1 MLRRP
6 LYFIAVLTILM
17 AAVGTHVRA
26 ALDASAPAAS
36 TGLEFLVLE
45 VKSCHVCELVRT
57 HILPSYE
64 RSTTARDA
72 PMRFVDLNAIDEAK
86 LGLTAPVTTVPTI
99 VLMRE
104 GQEVA
109 RLTGYTGPQIFLQ
122 AVPEM
127 LARAE

>member
-1 MLRRP
+1 M
-6 LYFIAVLTILM
+6 YVIAAVVMLM
-17 AAVGTHVRA
+17 AVAGAHVRA
-26 ALDASAPAAS
+26 ALDASAPTPNA
-36 TGLEFLVLE
+36 GLEFLVLE

-57 HILPSYE
+57 HILPPYE
-64 RSTTARDA
+64 RSVTAREA
-72 PMRFVDLNAIDEAK
+72 PMRFVDLNAVDEAQ
-86 LGLTAPVTTVPTI
+86 LGLTAPVTTMPTI

-109 RLTGYTGPQIFLQ
+109 RLTGYTGPQIFFQ

>member
-26 ALDASAPAAS
+26 ALDASEPATS

-57 HILPSYE
+57 HILPPYE

>member
-6 LYFIAVLTILM
+6 LYLIAALTVLV
-17 AAVGTHVRA
+17 AAAGTHVRA
-26 ALDASAPAAS
+26 ALDASTPTAS
-36 TGLEFLVLE
+36 AGLEFLVLE
-45 VKSCHVCELVRT
+45 VRSCHVCELVRV
-57 HILPSYE
+57 HILPQYE
-64 RSTTARDA
+64 RSTAARDA

-86 LGLTAPVTTVPTI
+86 LGLSAPVTTVPTI

>member
-1 MLRRP
+1 VLRRP
-6 LYFIAVLTILM
+6 LYYVAIVSLLLAT
-17 AAVGTHVRA
+17 AGAHVRA
-26 ALDASAPAAS
+26 ALDAGTPAAS
-36 TGLEFLVLE
+36 AGLEFLVLE
-45 VKSCHVCELVRT
+45 VKSCYVCDLVRT
-57 HILPSYE
+57 HILPQYE
-64 RSTTARDA
+64 RSMTARDA

-86 LGLTAPVTTVPTI
+86 LGLMAPVTTVPTI

-109 RLTGYTGPQIFLQ
+109 RLTGYTGPQIFFQ

>member
-6 LYFIAVLTILM
+6 MYLIAAVAVLM
-17 AAVGTHVRA
+17 ATAGAHVRA
-26 ALDASAPAAS
+26 ALDTSAPTPSA
-36 TGLEFLVLE
+36 GLEFLVLE

-57 HILPSYE
+57 HILPPYE
-64 RSTTARDA
+64 RSAIARET
-72 PMRFVDLNAIDEAK
+72 PMRFVDLNAVDEAQ

-109 RLTGYTGPQIFLQ
+109 RLTGYTGPQIFFQ

>member
-6 LYFIAVLTILM
+6 LYFILALTVLV

-26 ALDASAPAAS
+26 ALDAGTPAANA
-36 TGLEFLVLE
+36 GLEFLVLE

-57 HILPSYE
+57 QILPQYE
-64 RSTTARDA
+64 RSATAREA
-72 PMRFVDLNAIDEAK
+72 PMRFVDLNSVDEAG
-86 LGLTAPVTTVPTI
+86 LGLTAPVMTVPTI

-109 RLTGYTGPQIFLQ
+109 RLTGYMGPQIFFQ

>member
-1 MLRRP
+1 VLRRP
-6 LYFIAVLTILM
+6 IYFIATLAVLI
-17 AAVGTHVRA
+17 AAAGAHVRA
-26 ALDASAPAAS
+26 ALDAHAP
-36 TGLEFLVLE
+36 TTGGGLEFLVLE
-45 VKSCHVCELVRT
+45 VKGCHVCELVRT
-57 HILPSYE
+57 HILPQYE

-72 PMRFVDLNAIDEAK
+72 PMRFVDLNAVDEAK
-86 LGLTAPVTTVPTI
+86 LGLTAPVTTVPTV

-109 RLTGYTGPQIFLQ
+109 RLTGYMGPQIFFQ

>member
-1 MLRRP
+1 M
-6 LYFIAVLTILM
+6 YVIAAVVMLM
-17 AAVGTHVRA
+17 AVAGAHVRA
-26 ALDASAPAAS
+26 ALDASAPTPNA
-36 TGLEFLVLE
+36 GLEFLVLE

-57 HILPSYE
+57 HILPPYE
-64 RSTTARDA
+64 RSVTAREA
-72 PMRFVDLNAIDEAK
+72 PMRFVDLNAVDEAQ

-109 RLTGYTGPQIFLQ
+109 RLTGYTGPQIFFQ

>member
-6 LYFIAVLTILM
+6 IYFIAVLTILV
-17 AAVGTHVRA
+17 AAAGAHVRA
-26 ALDASAPAAS
+26 ALDANAPA
-36 TGLEFLVLE
+36 TNGGLEFLVLE
-45 VKSCHVCELVRT
+45 VKSCHVCELVRA
-57 HILPSYE
+57 HILPQYE
-64 RSTTARDA
+64 RSATAREA

-86 LGLTAPVTTVPTI
+86 LGLTSPVTTVPTI

>member
-6 LYFIAVLTILM
+6 MHLIAAVVILM
-17 AAVGTHVRA
+17 AAAGAHVRA
-26 ALDASAPAAS
+26 ALDASAPTS
-36 TGLEFLVLE
+36 SVGLEFLVLE
-45 VKSCHVCELVRT
+45 VKSCHVCELVRA
-57 HILPSYE
+57 HILPPYE
-64 RSTTARDA
+64 RSATAREA
-72 PMRFVDLNAIDEAK
+72 PMRFVDLNAVDEAQ

-109 RLTGYTGPQIFLQ
+109 RLTGYTGPQIFFQ

>member
-6 LYFIAVLTILM
+6 LYYIAVLSILV
-17 AAVGTHVRA
+17 AAAGTHVRA
-26 ALDASAPAAS
+26 ALDAGAPAANS
-36 TGLEFLVLE
+36 GLEFLVLE
-45 VKSCHVCELVRT
+45 VKDCHVCELVRT
-57 HILPSYE
+57 HILPQYE
-64 RSTTARDA
+64 RSATSRDT

-86 LGLTAPVTTVPTI
+86 LGLTGPVTTVPTI

-109 RLTGYTGPQIFLQ
+109 RLTGYTGPQIFFQ

>member
-6 LYFIAVLTILM
+6 MYVIAAVVMLM
-17 AAVGTHVRA
+17 AVAGAHVRA
-26 ALDASAPAAS
+26 ALDASAPTPNA
-36 TGLEFLVLE
+36 GLEFLVLE

-57 HILPSYE
+57 HILPPYE
-64 RSTTARDA
+64 RSVTAREA
-72 PMRFVDLNAIDEAK
+72 PMRFVDLNAVDEAQ

-109 RLTGYTGPQIFLQ
+109 RLTGYTGPQIFFQ

>member
-6 LYFIAVLTILM
+6 IYSIAVLTVLIV
-17 AAVGTHVRA
+17 AAGAHVRA

-36 TGLEFLVLE
+36 AGLEFLVLE
-45 VKSCHVCELVRT
+45 VKSCHICVLVRT
-57 HILPSYE
+57 HILPQYE

-72 PMRFVDLNAIDEAK
+72 PMRFVDLNAVDEAK
-86 LGLTAPVTTVPTI
+86 LGLAAPVTTVPTI

-109 RLTGYTGPQIFLQ
+109 RLTGYTGPQIFFQ

-127 LARAE
+127 LTRAE

>member
-1 MLRRP
+1 VLRRP
-6 LYFIAVLTILM
+6 LYFIAALTVLI

-36 TGLEFLVLE
+36 AGLELLVLE
-45 VKSCHVCELVRT
+45 VRSCYACELVRT
-57 HILPSYE
+57 HILPPYE

-72 PMRFVDLNAIDEAK
+72 PMRFVDLNAVDEAK
-86 LGLTAPVTTVPTI
+86 LGLTAPVMTVPTI

-109 RLTGYTGPQIFLQ
+109 RLTGYTGPQIFFQ

>member
-6 LYFIAVLTILM
+6 MYVIAAVVMLM
-17 AAVGTHVRA
+17 AVAGAHVRA
-26 ALDASAPAAS
+26 ALDAGAPTPNA
-36 TGLEFLVLE
+36 GLEFLVLE

-57 HILPSYE
+57 HILPPYE
-64 RSTTARDA
+64 RSVTAREA
-72 PMRFVDLNAIDEAK
+72 PMRFVDLNAVDEAQ
-86 LGLTAPVTTVPTI
+86 LGLAAPVTTVPTI
-99 VLMRE
+99 VLMRK

-109 RLTGYTGPQIFLQ
+109 RLTGYTGPQIFFQ

>member
-6 LYFIAVLTILM
+6 IYFIAVLTILM
-17 AAVGTHVRA
+17 AAAGAHVRA
-26 ALDASAPAAS
+26 ALDANAPA
-36 TGLEFLVLE
+36 TNGGLEFLVLE
-45 VKSCHVCELVRT
+45 VKGCHVCELVRA
-57 HILPSYE
+57 HILPQYE
-64 RSTTARDA
+64 RSATAREA

-86 LGLTAPVTTVPTI
+86 LGLTSPVTTVPTI

>member
-6 LYFIAVLTILM
+6 LYTIAAFLILV
-17 AAVGTHVRA
+17 AAAGAHVRA
-26 ALDASAPAAS
+26 ALDAKAPTGNA
-36 TGLEFLVLE
+36 GLEFLVLE
-45 VKSCHVCELVRT
+45 VKGCQICELVRT
-57 HILPSYE
+57 HILPQYE
-64 RSTTARDA
+64 RSTTAREA
-72 PMRFVDLNAIDEAK
+72 PMRFVDLNAIDESQ

-109 RLTGYTGPQIFLQ
+109 RLTGYTGPQIFFQ
-122 AVPEM
+122 VVPDM